1 LRNDGIDWM
10 CSMTKSKKTILS
22 ITAKCSDMYSHS
34 LQKRDGTTIDYDGYV
49 PSFMPG
55 EHFGDYVM
63 LDIDP
68 YTGLILN
75 WKKWKR
81 AKTTKLK
88 DKTK

>member
-1 LRNDGIDWM
+1 M
-10 CSMTKSKKTILS
+10 KKDKTMLQIS
-22 ITAKCSDMYSHS
+22 AKCSDLFSHTIYG
-34 LQKRDGTTIDYDGYV
+34 KDGNVYREYDGYV
-49 PSFMPG
+49 PSYMPG

-81 AKTTKLK
+81 AKKTVTKGEK
-88 DKTK
+88 S